1 MLIRITLA
9 ALSLVAWSNG
19 ALANGPGRCDV
30 CGFVQAKGAYVV
42 QPASIKSVAGLR
54 LLTPSIPIPPP
65 VRGR

>member
-1 MLIRITLA
+1 MTRRIILTTVFWVGGLTA
-9 ALSLVAWSNG
+9 

-30 CGFVQAKGAYVV
+30 CGLKALQVNRALLI
-42 QPASIKSVAGLR
+42 QPAPKPS